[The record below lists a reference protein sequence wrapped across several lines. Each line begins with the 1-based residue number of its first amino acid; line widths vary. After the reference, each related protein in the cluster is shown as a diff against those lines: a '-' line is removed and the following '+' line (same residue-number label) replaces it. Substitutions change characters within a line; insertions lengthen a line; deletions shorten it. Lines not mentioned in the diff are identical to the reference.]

1 MKIARLVVSSESS
14 SSSWAGEEVLRR
26 RFSSRSTSAFLT
38 GPSRCGTQEMP
49 SLVTTAAT
57 HGASKRMTGLAPSRE
72 KPSDQRRGPRPA
84 APGRRRVKDHP
95 NPSHTNPAADRLIRP
110 QRARINRSRQGRRTS
125 SPFPSPATRVSDQ
138 SQAARGAY
146 QLSSTT
152 SLAGSRRT
160 GGRVISPRKA
170 RRNQIK
176 SALPFPPA

>member
-1 MKIARLVVSSESS
+1 MHATTVPFDASS
-14 SSSWAGEEVLRR
+14 SCIRSPRHRQQQQQEIRR
-26 RFSSRSTSAFLT
+26 GKHQRQPARARVHCTWRLKNWNGVARSTLPFLT

-57 HGASKRMTGLAPSRE
+57 HGASKRTTGLAPSRE

-125 SPFPSPATRVSDQ
+125 SPFPVTGDAGLRSVPGR
-138 SQAARGAY
+138 ARSLSA
-146 QLSSTT
+146 QLYY
-152 SLAGSRRT
+152 
-160 GGRVISPRKA
+160 
-170 RRNQIK
+170 
-176 SALPFPPA
+176 